1 MISGEIA
8 SWAVRNQILK
18 ITQFLGKIKKKV
30 ERAQILMV
38 SLQGLVGKKLFN
50 RNCKTENNDMVAH
63 TGKRGSDKK
72 A

>member
-1 MISGEIA
+1 MISGGIA
-8 SWAVRNQILK
+8 SWAVRNQVLK

-38 SLQGLVGKKLFN
+38 SLQGLVVKQIFN
-50 RNCKTENNDMVAH
+50 RNGKTENNDMVAN
-63 TGKRGSDKK
+63 TGKRGSDKN